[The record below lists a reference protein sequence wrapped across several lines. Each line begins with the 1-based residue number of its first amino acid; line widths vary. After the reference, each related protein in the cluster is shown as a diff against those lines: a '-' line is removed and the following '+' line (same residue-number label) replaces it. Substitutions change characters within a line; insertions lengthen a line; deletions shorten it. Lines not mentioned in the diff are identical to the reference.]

1 MVKEPKEKISAEAIL
16 SIHPSIRVVV
26 LSTVNGD
33 VLFTQAR
40 QGLPP
45 EMPEEAVRNVMNMR
59 AEYLT
64 EITKRTNHIAGKVKR
79 ILTSYDNFD
88 ELIVV
93 SGDRF
98 LSITLEPDMNQQLIG
113 EITAK
118 AQETLNG
125 ASN

>member
-1 MVKEPKEKISAEAIL
+1 MAREPNDKISAESIL

-33 VLFTQAR
+33 VLFSHAR

-45 EMPEEAVRNVMNMR
+45 QMPEEAVRNVMNMR

-79 ILTSYDNFD
+79 VLTTYENFD
-88 ELIVV
+88 ELIVI

-98 LSITLEPDMNQQLIG
+98 LSITLEPDTNQQLIG
-113 EITAK
+113 EITSK
-118 AQETLNG
+118 AQEMLDHV
-125 ASN
+125 

>member
-1 MVKEPKEKISAEAIL
+1 MTSGPKDKVSAETIL
-16 SIHPSIRVVV
+16 SLNPSIRVVV

-45 EMPEEAVRNVMNMR
+45 LMPEESVRNVMNMR

-79 ILTSYDNFD
+79 ILTTYENFD

-98 LSITLEPDMNQQLIG
+98 LSITLEPDINPQMISEL
-113 EITAK
+113 ASK
-118 AQETLNG
+118 AQEML
-125 ASN
+125 ASV